1 MTSVGEPLPSQL
13 PQGDIQEP
21 DPIPPSI
28 LASSVPTDQAMET
41 ELPAERSLSTFER
54 VFSTHTP
61 IFESFLLQAPTDT
74 IFQLYHTSRYL
85 RSFLRSYPTAWQ
97 YLSFRLLF
105 QSGTQAR
112 PVSGGA
118 DGASAQ
124 RQPYALDQLL
134 LQVILPFSPTLRSLD
149 LDNTA
154 VNGQNLTSTVLN
166 MRRDTLEHL
175 SVRGC
180 KNVSLKYHI
189 IPYLTMFKLQYDAE
203 IQQTRGSSSPVKRLA
218 LKSLYAYRCRHHRRR
233 PYLSSSLLRRDS
245 DSEPTHDFVKLCHKL
260 GIWTDTAWC
269 TTPAARCFRRRGY
282 VSSRSPQ
289 GTREVWVVFDRLW
302 RSKNWIGTI
311 SDRDKPPKRDG
322 RLWEHDETGC
332 FGEALGTAD
341 GPEYGEGKTVPT
353 HLRQSHR
360 RFVENIICDECDEQ
374 ILERCEQ
381 CSVLMHC
388 VGCRKTLCASC
399 AFDRHYPQ
407 TKPREGAT
415 SEHLWWAPGTAVS
428 PCFMQEDQDQNAT
441 NPNNQAAAVH
451 TYPNLKFHWCCTE
464 PAFSGGGGI
473 SLGVANREVD
483 RLRATPLPRGQGWED
498 PELSTNEWLKT
509 FPKDAYG
516 NPPDH
521 DRPEGHAEMMRWL
534 LGPPDYQASICPRN
548 LCQQCFDRPQWKVHC
563 KSCTK
568 PLCMEHDLRGL
579 RLRICGYR
587 DLVMEKTQLTNT
599 PSPTIEHKSGA
610 TSRNALSPADPD
622 QSRTARARTA
632 PEYLAS
638 SPRFNLAMI
647 NVLSTQLSQGFSSTS
662 EPGPSN
668 TLSDNQPTVHHS
680 STIQTPASTSHNHSR
695 SSSPASIYFEAS
707 PEVRKKWLGCQ
718 SIFCPQYRAVG
729 DQRQRCSS
737 VLRECTS
744 CSIHVCQDCI
754 HRNPPCTCSYCHLNY
769 LCPNCY
775 HAKELDGTCRRI
787 EEERIQREE
796 KQKRDLEM
804 IEIAMERNLAN
815 EVALFAGQFFMGLMR
830 NLNENEN
837 EYVGDGGVGPGGG
850 GDDDNDPIVTSD
862 SAPQAAAS
870 ALSGSNING
879 NDANNNYNQAQ
890 SLGFTQPLSYLHIPQ
905 AGPIPAAND
914 DYDDNGSGS
923 EQTEILGE

>member
-1 MTSVGEPLPSQL
+1 MTSASDLPSNQSL
-13 PQGDIQEP
+13 LDDPQALDST
-21 DPIPPSI
+21 PPSI
-28 LASSVPTDQAMET
+28 LADRVTANGTKEI
-41 ELPAERSLSTFER
+41 ELPERPVSTFER

-85 RSFLRSYPTAWQ
+85 RSLLRSYPTAWQ

-105 QSGTQAR
+105 QSGTQLR
-112 PVSGGA
+112 PTSGGTA
-118 DGASAQ
+118 GASTQ

-203 IQQTRGSSSPVKRLA
+203 INQRGRSPSPVKRLA

-245 DSEPTHDFVKLCHKL
+245 DSEPTHNFVKLCHKL

-302 RSKNWIGTI
+302 RSKNWIGSI
-311 SDRDKPPKRDG
+311 SERDKPPKRDG

-341 GPEYGEGKTVPT
+341 GPEHGEGKTVPT
-353 HLRQSHR
+353 HLRKSHR
-360 RFVENIICDECDEQ
+360 RFIENITCDECDEE

-399 AFDRHYPQ
+399 AFDRHYPRR
-407 TKPREGAT
+407 KPREGAII
-415 SEHLWWAPGTAVS
+415 EHSWWAPGTAVS
-428 PCFMQEDQDQNAT
+428 PCFMQEDQDPNAA
-441 NPNNQAAAVH
+441 NINNQGPPAL

-464 PAFSGGGGI
+464 PSFSGGGGI

-521 DRPEGHAEMMRWL
+521 DRPEGHAEMIRWL

-587 DLVMEKTQLTNT
+587 DLVMEKTNLASTQ
-599 PSPTIEHKSGA
+599 SPTTSKISEVRITPLAAGSDPSR
-610 TSRNALSPADPD
+610 TSRGRPA
-622 QSRTARARTA
+622 A
-632 PEYLAS
+632 EYPAS
-638 SPRFNLAMI
+638 SPRFNLALI
-647 NVLSTQLSQGFSSTS
+647 NVLSTQLSHGSTSSS

-668 TLSDNQPTVHHS
+668 NLSDSQPAVHHS
-680 STIQTPASTSHNHSR
+680 STIQTPASISQNHSR
-695 SSSPASIYFEAS
+695 SSSPASVYFEPS

-729 DQRQRCSS
+729 DQRQRCPS

-754 HRNPPCTCSYCHLNY
+754 NQSPPCTCSYCHLNY

-787 EEERIQREE
+787 EEERLQREE

-815 EVALFAGQFFMGLMR
+815 EVASFAGQFFLGLTR
-830 NLNENEN
+830 NLNANEN
-837 EYVGDGGVGPGGG
+837 QHQVAGNACGVGSSGHS
-850 GDDDNDPIVTSD
+850 DDFITAPEPAPQTSA
-862 SAPQAAAS
+862 SAPP
-870 ALSGSNING
+870 GSNNNHPDN
-879 NDANNNYNQAQ
+879 NDNSSHSQ
-890 SLGFTQPLSYLHIPQ
+890 SQNPISTQPSSHFHIAQ
-905 AGPIPAAND
+905 AGPIPIAND

-923 EQTEILGE
+923 EQTEVLAE